1 MDEKLKLDFKK
12 IKLRR
17 KETAREKGWE
27 ETTYYFKHKK
37 EKYFLTKKKGILTL
51 RNNDGDLLIA

>member
-17 KETAREKGWE
+17 IEIISEKNWE
-27 ETTYYFKHKK
+27 EKTLYFKHKK
-37 EKYFLTKKKGILTL
+37 EKYFLTKKKGILVL